1 MSVLDITLSVG
12 LTLLGLGIL
21 GAIKGSGVEN
31 PVGRLLNVEIANF
44 GLMLIFLSLHEA
56 VALLTFLAATV
67 LTTVVFMRLFLR
79 LSFLEKIKE
88 EK

>member
-1 MSVLDITLSVG
+1 MSMILLIG
-12 LTLLGLGIL
+12 LALLGLGIV

-56 VALLTFLAATV
+56 VALLTFAAATV

-79 LSFLEKIKE
+79 LSILEEMKE
-88 EK
+88 EE